1 VVMAVRADRASY
13 AVSCI
18 FQNITTANNVDNIAV
33 LASKIN
39 LLQFLSIIR
48 KIDQRMLGTLLAS
61 VYN

>member
-1 VVMAVRADRASY
+1 MVMAVRADRASY